1 MSATML
7 AKGLA
12 TWIPGVYRAL
22 FNPHAGA
29 GTASA
34 PYCYG
39 VWVKHLALLSAHGM
53 RDVPRSVLELGPGET
68 LGTGIAALLSGAERY
83 VAVDKVL
90 HVRAAANLSVFW
102 ELTQMLRSRAPRPH
116 AGFPPFEEH
125 LDERLFPGRI
135 LSEGVLEAALHPDRL
150 ARIEDALRAVAGRR
164 QQDMIRYESW
174 DDLKPIEPA
183 SADLALSHVVMN
195 HVDDLEG
202 AYRAL
207 GRWVRPGGWMSHQI
221 DFTSLGTAEEWNG
234 HRKYGELA
242 WKVIAG
248 KRPYFVNREP
258 LETHL
263 RLMDRNGFDIAHL
276 IRGRKAGGI
285 ARSALAPRW
294 RGMSDD
300 DFTTQT
306 AFVVARRRRP

>member
-1 MSATML
+1 MAD
-7 AKGLA
+7 
-12 TWIPGVYRAL
+12 R
-22 FNPHAGA
+22 H
-29 GTASA
+29 
-34 PYCYG
+34 
-39 VWVKHLALLSAHGM
+39 
-53 RDVPRSVLELGPGET
+53 
-68 LGTGIAALLSGAERY
+68 
-83 VAVDKVL
+83 
-90 HVRAAANLSVFW
+90 
-102 ELTQMLRSRAPRPH
+102 
-116 AGFPPFEEH
+116 
-125 LDERLFPGRI
+125 PGRI
-135 LSEGVLEAALHPDRL
+135 LSDPVLDAALRPDRL
-150 ARIEDALRAVAGRR
+150 ARIEDAVRKVGEGRP
-164 QQDMIRYESW
+164 QPLIRYGSW
-174 DDLKPIEPA
+174 HDLKPIEPA
-183 SADLALSHVVMN
+183 SADLALSYVVMN

-263 RLMDRNGFDIAHL
+263 RLMDRNGFEIARL

-285 ARSALAPRW
+285 ARAELAPRW